1 MNCGLC
7 GDIVMAA
14 ISRESILEVLR
25 SVRDPGLNRDIVS
38 LNFVRDL
45 EVDGSTVDRKS
56 TRLNSSH
63 V

>member
-1 MNCGLC
+1 
-7 GDIVMAA
+7 MAV

-45 EVDGSTVDRKS
+45 EVDGSTVRF
-56 TRLNSSH
+56 RLVLNSISCETCGH
-63 V
+63 CV